1 MATKY
6 PLNLELPW
14 VEKYRPKYLSEVVGN
29 TETINALRRIA
40 KDGNLPHMILSGSP
54 GIGKTTAVLCL
65 ARELLG
71 DDPRLLK
78 EAVLELNASDDRGID
93 VVRNMIKTFAQKKVT
108 LPHNRHKI
116 VILDEADSIT
126 PSAQQALRR
135 TMEIYSN
142 STRFVF
148 SCNQSNKIIEPLQSR
163 CSILR
168 FNRLRDEDIL
178 VVLKR
183 ILEREHIESYSDDGL
198 GALIFT
204 SDGDMRQAVNNL
216 QSVYYG
222 FGLINSE
229 NVFKIVDMPN
239 PLVVHRMLTDA
250 LRGDV
255 DAGLAVLKE
264 LWDKGYS
271 AIDIVNVCFR
281 VCKTITGDNVDGERQ
296 LELLRKVGECQMRV
310 VEGVASYLQLSGM
323 LVGVSRVGGV

>member
-1 MATKY
+1 MKY
-6 PLNLELPW
+6 PLDLELPW
-14 VEKYRPKYLSEVVGN
+14 VEKYRPKYLNEVVGN
-29 TETINALRRIA
+29 TETINALRRIG
-40 KDGNLPHMILSGSP
+40 KDGNLPHLILSGSP

-71 DDPRLLK
+71 DDPKLLK

-93 VVRNMIKTFAQKKVT
+93 IVRNMIKTFAQKKVT
-108 LPHNRHKI
+108 LPYNRHKI

-126 PSAQQALRR
+126 ASAQQALRR

-168 FNRLRDEDIL
+168 FNKLRDEDIL
-178 VVLKR
+178 IVLKR
-183 ILEREHIESYSDDGL
+183 VLEKERIESYTDDGL

-222 FGLINSE
+222 FGLINGD

-239 PLVVHRMLTDA
+239 PLIVNKMINESIN
-250 LRGDV
+250 GDINN
-255 DAGLAVLKE
+255 GLIILKE

-271 AIDIVNVCFR
+271 AIDIINVCFR
-281 VCKTITGDNVDGERQ
+281 VCKTLKNGQVNSERQ
-296 LELLRKVGECQMRV
+296 LDILKKVGECQMRV
-310 VEGVASYLQLSGM
+310 VEGVGSYLQLSGM
-323 LVGVSRVGGV
+323 LVSVAEYE